1 MTFEPSSDL
10 EQNLVVDQVCDSATA
25 TVRMTMTGELDAITA
40 GPVHQVVLEALRQHR
55 PTHIE
60 LDVAGITYL
69 DSAGIRALVLC
80 QDDARHVGCD
90 IAVINATAG
99 IYRVLEITGLVDH
112 FGMTPPAGDGTAD
125 HRTTGRRPNLSGSS
139 AA

>member
-1 MTFEPSSDL
+1 MSFEPSSDL
-10 EQNLVVDQVCDSATA
+10 EQNLDVDQVCDSATA
-25 TVRMTMTGELDAITA
+25 TVRMTMTGEMDAITA
-40 GPVHQVVLEALRQHR
+40 RQVHQVVLEALRQHR

-80 QDDARHVGCD
+80 QDDARQVGCD
-90 IAVINATAG
+90 ITVVNAPAR

-112 FGMTPPAGDGTAD
+112 FGMTPPTGDDTAD
-125 HRTTGRRPNLSGSS
+125 HGTRRRPNLSRSP